1 MSEPNQVIYSDFDN
15 LFVSNPIT
23 KQLNKKVNRDAVK
36 QSVKNLVLND
46 FYERPF
52 QSDIG
57 CNIRGYLF
65 EPFTSHLQ
73 EQIKQAV
80 INTIEN
86 YEPRANLIDI
96 LVEDRLDLNGLSL
109 TIAFEIVNDPEAVVL
124 DVLLERVR

>member
-1 MSEPNQVIYSDFDN
+1 MSETNQVIYSDFDN

-23 KQLNKKVNRDAVK
+23 KQLNKKINRDAVR
-36 QSVKNLVLND
+36 QSVKNLVLTD

-57 CNIRGYLF
+57 CNVRGYLF

-73 EQIKQAV
+73 EQIKQA
-80 INTIEN
+80 ITNTIEN
-86 YEPRANLIDI
+86 YEPRANLIDV

-109 TIAFEIVNDPEAVVL
+109 TIAFEVVNDPEAVVL
-124 DVLLERVR
+124 DILLERVR

>member
-36 QSVKNLVLND
+36 QSVKNLVLTD

-65 EPFTSHLQ
+65 EPFTSHPQ

>member
-36 QSVKNLVLND
+36 QSVKNLVLTD